1 MVSITVINSDWWHE
15 GWVSVLIMVVIMV
28 PVIVVTVVMVII
40 VTVMVWSV
48 LMSSGWGSVV
58 ELPVVWT
65 NIWVVGFVNMNLSDF
80 VVWLKVKI
88 DSVMVNIM
96 RSVHVV
102 WRVMIPRVISVV
114 GPVIVMVDRGV
125 EQISEDWLVVSNI
138 IVIIK
143 IVMDWLIVTVS

>member
-1 MVSITVINSDWWHE
+1 MINSDWWHE
-15 GWVSVLIMVVIMV
+15 GWMSEL
-28 PVIVVTVVMVII
+28 VMVIPVLITVVI
-40 VTVMVWSV
+40 VIVYIMVWCEGV
-48 LMSSGWGSVV
+48 SSDWRSVV
-58 ELPVVWT
+58 VLPVVWT